1 MTALII
7 LGFIVFAAVGV
18 WMLNRA
24 TYELPYD
31 AQKRAAKRMGIGP
44 EK

>member
-18 WMLNRA
+18 WMLRLIGRPYS
-24 TYELPYD
+24 TLYETWPH
-31 AQKRAAKRMGIGP
+31 GEP
-44 EK
+44 HTW